1 MIAQWPDNHSA
12 RGTTSESIYTGHT
25 TAGTTVI
32 YVYGPVTS
40 DCSCSP
46 ELKELQQAEERA
58 EQMLAAREA
67 TKRFIERRFGY
78 APGPG
83 RPSPKHAT
91 CSRRRFHRRTKP

>member
-1 MIAQWPDNHSA
+1 MIAQWPDNRSRTDA
-12 RGTTSESIYTGHT
+12 TNGVYLGN
-25 TAGTTVI
+25 TAGGTTVI

-40 DCSCSP
+40 GCTYSP
-46 ELKELQQAEERA
+46 ELEELKQSAQRA
-58 EQMLAAREA
+58 AQMLAAREA